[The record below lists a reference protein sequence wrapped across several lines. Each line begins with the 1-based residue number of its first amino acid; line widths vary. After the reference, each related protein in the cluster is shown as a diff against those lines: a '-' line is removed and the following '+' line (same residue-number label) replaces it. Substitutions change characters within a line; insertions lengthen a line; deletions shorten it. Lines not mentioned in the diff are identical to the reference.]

1 MRKVGGLTSDEEVR
15 LKNLRNKRAELQEA
29 VRKDQVDAYFA
40 DLTGISNEDLETQIR
55 QRKTLLA
62 RMKMQGVENGKI
74 TYGNELLRGTY
85 SRDEL
90 QYQLNKLTSEQNRR
104 NLPTDSSSD
113 WAASAKKKYE
123 EALRAYNDFIQ
134 NTTNTLTQE
143 DFEKKAKELKDAADA
158 AKKEYDRVKPGEDK
172 DTEASRKRRERQ
184 EKKPSSS
191 GNCPRSWGRSLRS
204 CRRRTTRP
212 TSRLWRTGFRRSS
225 AR

>member
-1 MRKVGGLTSDEEVR
+1 M
-15 LKNLRNKRAELQEA
+15 
-29 VRKDQVDAYFA
+29 RKDQVDAYFA
-40 DLTGISNEDLETQIR
+40 DLTGISNEDLEAQIR

-62 RMKMQGVENGKI
+62 RMEMQGVENGKI

-172 DTEASRKRRERQ
+172 DTEDPEAVRAPGKRSRAAAETVREAGAGAYEAAGGERRGRHRGYGGRASEEAPPDR
-184 EKKPSSS
+184 
-191 GNCPRSWGRSLRS
+191 
-204 CRRRTTRP
+204 
-212 TSRLWRTGFRRSS
+212 
-225 AR
+225 A

>member
-1 MRKVGGLTSDEEVR
+1 M
-15 LKNLRNKRAELQEA
+15 QEA

-40 DLTGISNEDLETQIR
+40 DLTGISNEDLEAQIR

-62 RMKMQGVENGKI
+62 RMEMQGVENGKI

-172 DTEASRKRRERQ
+172 DL
-184 EKKPSSS
+184 
-191 GNCPRSWGRSLRS
+191 SLIHI
-204 CRRRTTRP
+204 
-212 TSRLWRTGFRRSS
+212 
-225 AR
+225 